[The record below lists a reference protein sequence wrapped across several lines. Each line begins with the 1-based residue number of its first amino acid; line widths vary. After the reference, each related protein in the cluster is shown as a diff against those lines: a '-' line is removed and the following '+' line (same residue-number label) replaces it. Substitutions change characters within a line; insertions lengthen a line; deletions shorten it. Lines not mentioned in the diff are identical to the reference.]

1 MWSVCFSPRLPGR
14 AASRLCHSKAAKPS
28 SSSSQSDPQRPKA
41 EKQRRRRER
50 EEAVL
55 TRQRNTSED
64 AVLKWSQKQK
74 IAYSAHSSAGAKK
87 DTSLPFPPSYSP
99 EYVEPRWYEWWEKEG
114 FFTPEQHDRSAHA
127 VDQTFCL
134 CIPPPNVTGT
144 LHVGHALTVAVE
156 DALVRWRRMQ
166 GQRVLWVPGCD
177 HAGIATQTV
186 VERKLRRETGK
197 RRQDFSRQ
205 EFLQEVWKW
214 KEEKG
219 EQIYQQLRSLGA
231 SLDWSRACFTLDP
244 IFPLCLQGFSGAVT
258 EAFVRLCDAGL
269 IYRAES
275 LVNWSCALE
284 SAISD
289 IEVDSRELPG
299 PTLISVPGYET
310 QVEFGRMFTFAYPL
324 EGCGAFRDS
333 WKDQPCCRSSADC
346 LPAWSDGEVA
356 VSTTRPETMLG
367 DVAVAVHPD
376 DPRYQAVHGKLCR
389 HPFTH
394 RLLPIITDT
403 LVDMQLGT
411 GAVKV
416 TPAHDHTD
424 FLLSQRHSLPR
435 LTVIGGDGT
444 MTAACGPWLQAVK
457 RFQARQLVV
466 EALVEKKLFR
476 GHRGHSMSLPVCS
489 RSGDVVEPLLR
500 KQWFVRCQQMAQ
512 RAVQA
517 VEEQQL
523 RISPPFHTKTWRRWL
538 SGARYVCPPVPPVSC
553 AVSTDAPPLLGSDW
567 CISRQLW
574 WGHRIP
580 AYRVKLPDWS
590 EEQEE
595 LWVCGRSQE
604 EARRRAADR
613 CGVRPDAVTLTQ
625 DPDVL
630 DTWFSSAL
638 FPFAMLGWPEQVLH
652 LLLWSSASS
661 CCGAAPPPVRFSPPS
676 VSTQSADL
684 QRFYPNSL
692 LETGSDL
699 IFFWVARMVMLGTQL
714 TGQLPFRQVLLHPLV
729 RDQHGRKMSKSLG
742 NVIDPLDVI
751 HGASLEVLQ
760 QKVKEGNVDPREQL
774 VAMEAVRKDFPAGIP
789 ACSRVGVQA
798 PGTFCSSGGGAESVL
813 WGVSA
818 GEDIRLSI
826 SQVLACRTFCNKMW
840 QTLRFTL
847 RVLAEGPTPL
857 RTLEEVAEA
866 AQGWRGR
873 QTQLDR
879 VCVCVCVW
887 QTAPVSSMDQ
897 WICSRL
903 YSTLLQCE
911 QAFPA
916 WDLHLVTA
924 GLQAFWV
931 HSLCDVY
938 LEYIKPLL
946 AHQRC
951 SSGQMLRSVLF
962 HCVSTSLALLSPFM
976 PFITEEL
983 WQRLR
988 PFQPGAATQTSL
1000 CLQPY
1005 PSTSQLRGPSAPPAR
1020 PRSCTASDQPCGPWA
1035 GSPASTSAART
1046 ERALPPLLRLQEAW
1060 WVWWTTPA
1068 GFTLQL
1074 SGASPEARTQQLSLR
1089 RDKLL
1094 PKLQKVLLTV
1104 QCPDYRSKAPAH
1116 AREKMEA
1123 KMLRLQQELRSLEE
1137 QMKSLKEPPGA
1148 LGDKGSCVSVGE
1160 TGTRQLL
1167 VTQHPGSVQLTEPL
1181 RRRDED
1187 RLRRKPLLFILLI
1200 SAEAADQLLP
1210 FWSSEIQNIR
1220 PKKLIEQIQS
1230 HRAHPAPPPQAH
1242 PGAKAQGRV
1251 REAGRSTLATPP
1263 EVVIPILVIACDRV
1277 TVRRSLD
1284 RLIQYRPSPQLH
1296 PIIISQDCGHA
1307 ETARVIGSYGDQ
1319 VMHISQPDLS
1329 DIRVRPEH
1337 RKFQGYYKIARHY
1350 RWALNQVFGVLA
1362 YATVVIVEDDLEVG
1376 AQPRPLTRPCLPLT
1390 ALSCSPRWP
1399 QTSLSISG
1407 PCTRCCARTP
1417 ACGASPPGT
1426 ITAGTPWWTRDG
1438 RTSCTGP
1445 ISSPELGWMLLKE
1458 TWEELEPK
1466 WPPAFWDDW
1475 MRQPEQRQGRS
1486 CVRPEVSRT
1495 ITFGRRGVSLGQ
1507 FFDQYLRYIRLNTHF
1522 VPFTQ
1527 RDLSYLLKERY
1538 DGSFLEQVYAA
1549 APAQDRGA
1557 AAGRDP
1563 GRPRALPGPVL
1574 QPGLL
1579 QSPGSQSGSDGR
1591 PEVGRPPHGLP
1602 GRGRLPAPRP
1612 SGVPGSP
1619 RRLDTVRPQLELRP
1633 PQRRC
1638 PSWG

>member
-1 MWSVCFSPRLPGR
+1 RPHPPVLSLAPPLKWVSSHRCFRG
-14 AASRLCHSKAAKPS
+14 KAAKPS

-244 IFPLCLQGFSGAVT
+244 GFSGAVT

-324 EGCGAFRDS
+324 EGC
-333 WKDQPCCRSSADC
+333 
-346 LPAWSDGEVA
+346 AWSDGEVA

-538 SGARYVCPPVPPVSC
+538 SGA
-553 AVSTDAPPLLGSDW
+553 SDW

-638 FPFAMLGWPEQVLH
+638 FPFAMLGWPE
-652 LLLWSSASS
+652 
-661 CCGAAPPPVRFSPPS
+661 
-676 VSTQSADL
+676 QSADL

-789 ACSRVGVQA
+789 ACGADALRLSL
-798 PGTFCSSGGGAESVL
+798 CSHRL
-813 WGVSA
+813 Q

-857 RTLEEVAEA
+857 RTLEE
-866 AQGWRGR
+866 
-873 QTQLDR
+873 
-879 VCVCVCVW
+879 
-887 QTAPVSSMDQ
+887 TAPVSSMDQ

-1005 PSTSQLRGPSAPPAR
+1005 PSTSQLAHWHFPAVEQDFELVQDLVRVARSLRAQCGMTQERPAAWAVCSPGQAQVLHRFGPAVRTLGRISSLHVCCPDGAGAPAAPP
-1020 PRSCTASDQPCGPWA
+1020 PA
-1035 GSPASTSAART
+1035 GSLVGVVDHTCRVHLAAQ
-1046 ERALPPLLRLQEAW
+1046 A
-1060 WVWWTTPA
+1060 
-1068 GFTLQL
+1068 
-1074 SGASPEARTQQLSLR
+1074 GASPEARTQQLSLR

-1148 LGDKGSCVSVGE
+1148 LGGE
-1160 TGTRQLL
+1160 L
-1167 VTQHPGSVQLTEPL
+1167 
-1181 RRRDED
+1181 
-1187 RLRRKPLLFILLI
+1187 
-1200 SAEAADQLLP
+1200 
-1210 FWSSEIQNIR
+1210 
-1220 PKKLIEQIQS
+1220 
-1230 HRAHPAPPPQAH
+1230 
-1242 PGAKAQGRV
+1242 
-1251 REAGRSTLATPP
+1251 
-1263 EVVIPILVIACDRV
+1263 
-1277 TVRRSLD
+1277 
-1284 RLIQYRPSPQLH
+1284 
-1296 PIIISQDCGHA
+1296 
-1307 ETARVIGSYGDQ
+1307 
-1319 VMHISQPDLS
+1319 
-1329 DIRVRPEH
+1329 
-1337 RKFQGYYKIARHY
+1337 
-1350 RWALNQVFGVLA
+1350 
-1362 YATVVIVEDDLEVG
+1362 
-1376 AQPRPLTRPCLPLT
+1376 
-1390 ALSCSPRWP
+1390 
-1399 QTSLSISG
+1399 
-1407 PCTRCCARTP
+1407 
-1417 ACGASPPGT
+1417 
-1426 ITAGTPWWTRDG
+1426 
-1438 RTSCTGP
+1438 
-1445 ISSPELGWMLLKE
+1445 
-1458 TWEELEPK
+1458 
-1466 WPPAFWDDW
+1466 
-1475 MRQPEQRQGRS
+1475 
-1486 CVRPEVSRT
+1486 
-1495 ITFGRRGVSLGQ
+1495 
-1507 FFDQYLRYIRLNTHF
+1507 
-1522 VPFTQ
+1522 
-1527 RDLSYLLKERY
+1527 
-1538 DGSFLEQVYAA
+1538 
-1549 APAQDRGA
+1549 
-1557 AAGRDP
+1557 
-1563 GRPRALPGPVL
+1563 
-1574 QPGLL
+1574 
-1579 QSPGSQSGSDGR
+1579 
-1591 PEVGRPPHGLP
+1591 
-1602 GRGRLPAPRP
+1602 
-1612 SGVPGSP
+1612 
-1619 RRLDTVRPQLELRP
+1619 
-1633 PQRRC
+1633 
-1638 PSWG
+1638 